1 MLKLERRAVD
11 AFLPAPHQTALS
23 EREKAATRCATD
35 TTKKRGQ
42 KIRDAWDNFRQGK
55 TAKGTDQA
63 FSIFR
68 RDRLSGSA
76 RYLCWQK
83 VELAGCC
90 IIACGL
96 CDSGAYEIT

>member
-1 MLKLERRAVD
+1 MVCEQALDSSPSQAGVLRPVLMDFGLARD
-11 AFLPAPHQTALS
+11 SLGPQRLTQT
-23 EREKAATRCATD
+23 
-35 TTKKRGQ
+35 GV
-42 KIRDAWDNFRQGK
+42 IM
-55 TAKGTDQA
+55 GTDQA
-63 FSIFR
+63 FSFCR